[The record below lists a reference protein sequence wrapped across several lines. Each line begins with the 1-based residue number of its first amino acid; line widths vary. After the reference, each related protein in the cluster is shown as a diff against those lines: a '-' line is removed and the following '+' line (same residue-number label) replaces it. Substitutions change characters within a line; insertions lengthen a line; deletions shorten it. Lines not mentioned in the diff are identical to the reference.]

1 MRQMRQENNTGDKV
15 GQADVMYGAG
25 TLNEADEARKQH
37 REYGRTGR
45 KGDWGSENENRKN
58 YAGSEN
64 LSHISRYRASW
75 SSSAKD
81 ERIKSREKGER

>member
-45 KGDWGSENENRKN
+45 KGD
-58 YAGSEN
+58 
-64 LSHISRYRASW
+64 
-75 SSSAKD
+75 
-81 ERIKSREKGER
+81 